1 MKCTLEYIMLIK
13 KILTW
18 FISVDICLLYSE
30 ITFTYDPSKAMK
42 QENVNMFI
50 K

>member
-1 MKCTLEYIMLIK
+1 MFTST
-13 KILTW
+13 ILTW
-18 FISVDICLLYSE
+18 FISVDIYLLYSE
-30 ITFTYDPSKAMK
+30 ITFTYDPLKTMM